1 MFSGIVKDLGRIEKF
16 TMPQPKIAQD
26 AIMQI
31 STKLPMAKLIL
42 GASVACDGVCLTVTE
57 SSTQDGVN
65 LFTVQLSQ
73 ESLKVIKP
81 YIVGKAINLEAA
93 LTLADGLDG
102 HLVSGHVDGIAE
114 LLDVQHD
121 AGSRQMVFTAPQQF
135 SAFIM
140 RKGSVCLNGVS
151 LTVNDVSEADASKL
165 TFGCNIISHTA
176 NVTNLGDLQAGDCLN
191 IEIDLLARY
200 MERFLSVN
208 RSKI

>member
-57 SSTQDGVN
+57 SSTKDGVN
-65 LFTVQLSQ
+65 FFTVQLSQ

-81 YIVGKAINLEAA
+81 YIAGKAINLEAA

-151 LTVNDVSEADASKL
+151 LTVNDVSEPNASKL
-165 TFGCNIISHTA
+165 IFGCNIISHTA
-176 NVTNLGDLQAGDCLN
+176 NVTNLGDLQVGDSLN

>member
-1 MFSGIVKDLGRIEKF
+1 MFSGIVKDLGRIEQF
-16 TMPQPKIAQD
+16 SMPQPELAQD

-31 STKLPMAKLIL
+31 STKLPMEKLIL

-57 SSTQDGVN
+57 SSAKDGVN
-65 LFTVQLSQ
+65 FFTVQLSQ

-81 YIVGKAINLEAA
+81 YIAGGAINLEPA

-114 LLDVQHD
+114 LRDVQHD
-121 AGSRQMVFTAPQQF
+121 AGSRQMVFSAPKQF

-151 LTVNDVSEADASKL
+151 LTVNDVSAPDAKQL

-176 NVTNLGDLQAGDCLN
+176 NVTNLGDLQAGDSLN

-208 RSKI
+208 RSN